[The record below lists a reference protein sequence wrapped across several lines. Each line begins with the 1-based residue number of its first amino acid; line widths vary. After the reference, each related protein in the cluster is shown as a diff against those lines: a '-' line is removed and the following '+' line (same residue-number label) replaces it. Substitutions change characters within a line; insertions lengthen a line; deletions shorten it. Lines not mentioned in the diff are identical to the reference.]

1 MDTTV
6 NLTLVVSAQEE
17 PLPPRVAAAAALTEF
32 DRRDSA
38 WTSRSQI
45 ARELH
50 VPDSTLRYWLSRRW
64 QQMRDSRWPP
74 EVVRFFE
81 SRDGLAFLH
90 VLLTAA
96 HLVFVQVNDCGL
108 RHLCWFLDLSG
119 LGEFIAASYG
129 AQQDVAQQMEAL
141 LIRFAEEEDQ
151 RLAAQM
157 PPRQITVA
165 EDETFHPDICLVA
178 MEPVSGFL
186 LLEEYQPHRDAETWN
201 QCLQQKLQT
210 LPVTVCQVV
219 SDEAKALVRQ
229 TEILLGVHH
238 SPDLFHVQHDMVQA
252 TSLALAGQ
260 TERAAAAVTQAEAQ
274 SAELQ
279 RQVQACREQCPE
291 SSSVQALE
299 RQHQQAQAAEAAAR
313 EQYAACQQRQQ
324 QAHEAVRGL
333 GQDYHPFDFQTG
345 QALDENTV
353 AQRLAGHFDQLDQIA
368 AEAGLSAHAT
378 QKLAKA
384 RRVLKA
390 MQATL
395 KFYWALLEVWISSWD
410 LSPAVAQWLRED
422 LIPGRYLA
430 RAAQKADTA
439 SERHRL
445 QELSE
450 KILAR
455 ARSPTGVWG
464 TLSPEQRLDLERK
477 AQACADLFQRSSS
490 CVEGRN
496 GHLALKHH
504 ALHQFTPRKLQ
515 ALTVLHNYL
524 MWRADGTTAAER
536 FYGAAP
542 RDCFTWLL
550 DRLAVPARP
559 RGPRRAA

>member
-1 MDTTV
+1 MDTAGHCIADAV
-6 NLTLVVSAQEE
+6 AEE
-17 PLPPRVAAAAALTEF
+17 SKRSPRVAAAAALTEF
-32 DRRDSA
+32 DQRDSA
-38 WTSRSQI
+38 WTSPSQI

-50 VPDSTLRYWLSRRW
+50 VPDSTLRYWLRRRW
-64 QQMRDSRWPP
+64 RHMHDSRWPP
-74 EVVRFFE
+74 QVVQFLE
-81 SRDGLAFLH
+81 SRDGLSFLH

-96 HLVFVQVNDCGL
+96 HLVFVQANDCGL
-108 RHLCWFLDLSG
+108 RHLCWFLELSG
-119 LGEFIAASYG
+119 LDEFIAASYG
-129 AQQDVAQQMEAL
+129 AQQDTAQQMEAL

-165 EDETFHPDICLVA
+165 EDETFHPEICLVA

-186 LLEEYQPHRDAETWN
+186 LVEQYEPQRDADTWN
-201 QCLQQKLQT
+201 QCLQEKLRP

-219 SDEAKALVRQ
+219 SDEAKALRRQ
-229 TEILLGVHH
+229 AEILLGVHH
-238 SPDLFHVQHDMVQA
+238 SPDLFHVQQDVVQA
-252 TSLALAGQ
+252 TSLGLAGQ
-260 TERAAAAVTQAEAQ
+260 AERAAAAVTQAEAQ
-274 SAELQ
+274 TAELQ

-291 SSSVQALE
+291 SSSVQVLE
-299 RQHQQAQAAEAAAR
+299 QQHRQAQAAETAAR
-313 EQYAACQQRQQ
+313 EQSAACQQRQQ
-324 QAHEAVRGL
+324 RAHEAVCGI
-333 GQDYHPFDFQTG
+333 GQNYDPFDRQTG
-345 QALDENTV
+345 QALDEDAV

-390 MQATL
+390 MQATV
-395 KFYWALLEVWISSWD
+395 KFYWTLLEVWISSWN

-430 RAAQKADTA
+430 RAAEKADTA

-445 QELSE
+445 RELSE

-504 ALHQFTPRKLQ
+504 ALHQFTPRKLK
-515 ALTVLHNYL
+515 ALTVLHNYV
-524 MWRADGTTAAER
+524 MWRVDGTTAAER

-559 RGPRRAA
+559 RAGHRDA

>member
-1 MDTTV
+1 MDTADHCIADA
-6 NLTLVVSAQEE
+6 VVEE
-17 PLPPRVAAAAALTEF
+17 SRRSGRDAAATALTEF
-32 DRRDSA
+32 DQRDSA
-38 WTSRSQI
+38 WTTPSQI

-50 VPDSTLRYWLSRRW
+50 VPDSTLRYWLRRRW
-64 QQMRDSRWPP
+64 RHMHHSRWPP
-74 EVVRFFE
+74 QVVQFLE

-96 HLVFVQVNDCGL
+96 HLVFVQANDCGL
-108 RHLCWFLDLSG
+108 RHLCWFLELSG
-119 LGEFIAASYG
+119 LDEFIAASYG
-129 AQQDVAQQMEAL
+129 AQQDIARQMETL
-141 LIRFAEEEDQ
+141 LIRFAEEEER
-151 RLAAQM
+151 RLGAQM

-178 MEPVSGFL
+178 MEPVSGFIL
-186 LLEEYQPHRDAETWN
+186 VEQYEPRRDADTWN
-201 QCLQQKLQT
+201 QCLQEKLQP

-219 SDEAKALVRQ
+219 SDAAKALVRQ

-238 SPDLFHVQHDMVQA
+238 SPDLFHVQHDMLQA

-260 TERAAAAVTQAEAQ
+260 TERAATAVTQAEAQ
-274 SAELQ
+274 TAELQ

-291 SSSVQALE
+291 SSSVQVLE
-299 RQHQQAQAAEAAAR
+299 QQQRQAQATEAAAR
-313 EQYAACQQRQQ
+313 EQYVACQQRQQ
-324 QAHEAVRGL
+324 RAHEAVCGL
-333 GQDYHPFDFQTG
+333 GQDYHPFDLQTG
-345 QALDENTV
+345 QALDENAV

-368 AEAGLSAHAT
+368 AAAGLSARAT

-390 MQATL
+390 MQATV
-395 KFYWALLEVWISSWD
+395 KFYWTLLEVWISNWN
-410 LSPAVAQWLRED
+410 LPPAVAQWLRED
-422 LIPGRYLA
+422 LIPGWYLA
-430 RAAQKADTA
+430 RIAEKADTA

-445 QELSE
+445 RELSE

-464 TLSPEQRLDLERK
+464 TLSPEQCLNLERK

-515 ALTVLHNYL
+515 ALTVLHDYV

-536 FYGAAP
+536 FYGTAP

-550 DRLAVPARP
+550 DRLDVPARP
-559 RGPRRAA
+559 RAGRRAG